1 MPRTVWFRAVVVVL
15 LVGSGAAIL
24 AQAQAQAPA
33 PAAPADPGLLRT
45 VLTQADLSMPGRE
58 TVVMRVQLAP
68 GAQVGWHTHPG
79 EEISYLTEGA
89 VTLMIAGQAP
99 RTMSAGQALVVPAG
113 TVHNARNDGTVPAGL
128 VAVYV
133 VEKGKPLRS
142 PAAAPAAM
150 VAPAPMEAPAAAPAP
165 APRFPQLTL
174 EQLNDQQRPLGQYV
188 MGFSSVG
195 IGGPYNLLLRSPG
208 AAKPMLDLLDYLRF
222 HTSVPTRLNEFAI
235 LIQGRAWRSQVEWHA
250 HYPLALK
257 AGVSEQTL
265 AGLKA
270 LRRPDA
276 MQPDEAAVYDF
287 CTELYGSHGLSDAT
301 YARVRQFLSDQQ
313 VIDLTLVNGAY
324 VGLASL
330 MAMGQQGLPPGVE
343 PAFKPGEL

>member
-1 MPRTVWFRAVVVVL
+1 MPRTHWFRAIVIVL
-15 LVGSGAAIL
+15 LIGSGSDIL
-24 AQAQAQAPA
+24 AQAPT
-33 PAAPADPGLLRT
+33 AATAENPGLTRS
-45 VLTQADLSMPGRE
+45 VLTQADLSIPGRE

-79 EEISYLTEGA
+79 EEISYLTSGA
-89 VTLMIAGQAP
+89 VTLMIAGQAA
-99 RTMSAGQALVVPAG
+99 RTVSAGQALIVPAG
-113 TVHNARNDGTVPAGL
+113 AVHNARNDGTVPAGL

-142 PAAAPAAM
+142 PAPAPASGAES
-150 VAPAPMEAPAAAPAP
+150 APATPVA

-174 EQLNDQQRPLGQYV
+174 EQLNDAQRPLAQYV

-222 HTSVPTRLNEFAI
+222 HTSVPARLNEFAI

-287 CTELYGSHGLSDAT
+287 STELYRTHEVSDAT
-301 YARVRQFLSDQQ
+301 YARARQFLSDQQ

-324 VGLASL
+324 IGLASL

-343 PAFKPGEL
+343 PAFRPGEP